1 MQKNRRNDNNWK
13 IWSII
18 IANILNNDEKYYN
31 NAQFHISKQKNKKI
45 TFTVSYYFFVC
56 KNDGRNDYSGFH
68 FQSHSHGIP
77 SRSFHLPGRRSYY
90 LVTSSFT
97 WFPGLPIYHSRDLTN
112 WSLIGHALT
121 NPKAIDFNG
130 MTDNDGIWA
139 PTLRYHNGTF
149 YLITTAHGCGGN
161 FYMTAKNPAG
171 PWSDPVW
178 LKDAPGIDPSLFLM
192 RTDAV
197 IIQAIAGIL
206 RAHGLPS
213 VLYGCR
219 SWTSKKR
226 CLVGETKNI
235 GLWPCG

>member
-1 MQKNRRNDNNWK
+1 MKRFILLLATVLLCVRMTGETLVPD
-13 IWSII
+13 SISNPI
-18 IANILNNDEKYYN
+18 R
-31 NAQFHISKQKNKKI
+31 
-45 TFTVSYYFFVC
+45 T
-56 KNDGRNDYSGFH
+56 GFH
-68 FQSHSHGIP
+68 PDP
-77 SRSFHLPGRRSYY
+77 SICRVGEDYY

-97 WFPGLPIYHSRDLTN
+97 WFPGLPIYHSRDLAN

-213 VLYGCR
+213 VPYGCR
-219 SWTSKKR
+219 SWTSKKDVWSENEKHWPMAMR
-226 CLVGETKNI
+226 LMQSTPKGLIYTK
-235 GLWPCG
+235 